1 MNNDF
6 AGIAKKA
13 LHFCTVFYN
22 NSITEHER
30 DKGVAYL

>member
-13 LHFCTVFYN
+13 LHFLY
-22 NSITEHER
+22 S
-30 DKGVAYL
+30 LL

>member
-13 LHFCTVFYN
+13 LHFLH
-22 NSITEHER
+22 S
-30 DKGVAYL
+30 LL